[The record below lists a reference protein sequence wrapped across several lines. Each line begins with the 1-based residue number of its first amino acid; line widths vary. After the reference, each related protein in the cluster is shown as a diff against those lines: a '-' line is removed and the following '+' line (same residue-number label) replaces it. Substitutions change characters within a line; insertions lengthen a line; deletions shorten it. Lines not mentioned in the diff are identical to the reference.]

1 MLGLVTDRL
10 NRGHSFLKL
19 AKMKAISEATG
30 RAVQPK
36 TMKRDNLP
44 SSNQGLRSAMITT
57 KSPSHT
63 SNGSLTRLAHPQTV
77 EQANGHSNDTP
88 NILSEQRR
96 DIDRILNVVEGLQAQ
111 FRDIKTAIESLKGNK
126 NPLNSGQD
134 SPRDSGFAE
143 ELELLTEHVSGIS
156 NKVHEV
162 DELRLELM
170 IMKRRVQRLEDGNM
184 STQSSHTVTG
194 LTQDSPRAKF
204 AKMTGS
210 LARRPVLSGTGASQ
224 PSNNSNFIGSSMP
237 SAVLDPLAN
246 SPVVEDKNTAIQQE
260 IPILRKIPIG
270 SRESPAVDMQPNS
283 PELSKLGA
291 GHDTVAINTV
301 PANPVDTSI
310 RRVSI
315 PETDVTSSTT
325 IPSTSQL
332 SPISAE
338 QPPRPTTPTNR
349 VARAK
354 PRSATSIN
362 NHEVA
367 PLSDSED
374 DDYDPN
380 VNQHT
385 TPPQGGSRGSNRT
398 RGSGRRHR
406 RSVPVRLP
414 TPEWEKP
421 DWAGPSTT
429 ISNTRGR
436 GIMRRGVSGRNL
448 GVERDPKRRKTTSN
462 DEGLQ
467 TDTTDIHE
475 LASLSPHSGYEERSL
490 RTSEDGKE
498 VVLTRH
504 GLPDARRIKRVRDA
518 HGRLRRPDGSID
530 RRSTRYKRGTKPT
543 ESASEDG
550 SVDGIIDGMSITE
563 NENDN
568 ATSTTEHQARP
579 NLDKRERGAR
589 DAEGFLLKPDGTR
602 DGRSVRLIGMAK
614 SKAES
619 LQVEDAHEKL
629 MRQIL
634 GPRR

>member
-1 MLGLVTDRL
+1 L

-30 RAVQPK
+30 KTVQPK
-36 TMKRDNLP
+36 IMKRDNFP
-44 SSNQGLRSAMITT
+44 SYNQGLKSAMATA
-57 KSPSHT
+57 KSSSHT
-63 SNGSLTRLAHPQTV
+63 SNGSSTSTRLAHPQNV
-77 EQANGHSNDTP
+77 EQANGHSNHTP

-96 DIDRILNVVEGLQAQ
+96 DIDRILNTVEGLQAQ
-111 FRDIKTAIESLKGNK
+111 FRDMKTAIESLKGNK
-126 NPLNSGQD
+126 NSLNSGQD
-134 SPRDSGFAE
+134 SPGDSGFTE
-143 ELELLTEHVSGIS
+143 EIELLTEHVSDIS
-156 NKVHEV
+156 SKVHEV
-162 DELRLELM
+162 DELRLELR

-194 LTQDSPRAKF
+194 LTQDTPRAKF

-210 LARRPVLSGTGASQ
+210 LTRRSVLSGTGASH
-224 PSNNSNFIGSSMP
+224 PSNDSNFIGSSMP
-237 SAVLDPLAN
+237 NAVLDSSTKLPA
-246 SPVVEDKNTAIQQE
+246 VEDKNTAIQQE
-260 IPILRKIPIG
+260 IPVSPKNPIG
-270 SRESPAVDMQPNS
+270 SRESSAVDMQPNS

-291 GHDTVAINTV
+291 GRGAVAINTV
-301 PANPVDTSI
+301 PAHPVATLI
-310 RRVSI
+310 QRVSI

-325 IPSTSQL
+325 ISSTSQL
-332 SPISAE
+332 SPIPAE
-338 QPPRPTTPTNR
+338 HRPRPTTPTNR

-354 PRSATSIN
+354 PRSATSLN

-367 PLSDSED
+367 PPSDSED

-380 VNQHT
+380 LNQHT

-421 DWAGPSTT
+421 DWTGPIVTT
-429 ISNTRGR
+429 SSTRGR

-448 GVERDPKRRKTTSN
+448 RVEPDRKRRKTTSN

-467 TDTTDIHE
+467 KDTTNIHD
-475 LASLSPHSGYEERSL
+475 LASLTLHSGFEERSL
-490 RTSEDGKE
+490 RTSKDGKE
-498 VVLTRH
+498 VVLTRY
-504 GLPDARRIKRVRDA
+504 GLPDARRIKRARDE
-518 HGRLRRPDGSID
+518 HGRLLRPDGSID
-530 RRSTRYKRGTKPT
+530 RRSIRYKRGIKNT
-543 ESASEDG
+543 ESDTRAASEDE
-550 SVDGIIDGMSITE
+550 SIEGMSITE
-563 NENDN
+563 NENN
-568 ATSTTEHQARP
+568 NVTSTTEKQARRK
-579 NLDKRERGAR
+579 LDKRERGAR
-589 DAEGFLLKPDGTR
+589 DVDGFLLKPDGTR
-602 DGRSVRLIGMAK
+602 DGRSVRMIGIAN

>member
-1 MLGLVTDRL
+1 M

-30 RAVQPK
+30 KTVQPK
-36 TMKRDNLP
+36 IMKRDNFP
-44 SSNQGLRSAMITT
+44 SYNQGLKSAMATA
-57 KSPSHT
+57 KSSSHT
-63 SNGSLTRLAHPQTV
+63 SNGSSTRLAHPQNV

-96 DIDRILNVVEGLQAQ
+96 DIDRILNTVEGLQAQ
-111 FRDIKTAIESLKGNK
+111 FRDMKTAIESLKGNK
-126 NPLNSGQD
+126 NSLNSGQD
-134 SPRDSGFAE
+134 SPGDSGFTE
-143 ELELLTEHVSGIS
+143 EIELLTEHVSDIS
-156 NKVHEV
+156 SKVHEV
-162 DELRLELM
+162 DELRLELR

-194 LTQDSPRAKF
+194 LTQDTPRAKF

-210 LARRPVLSGTGASQ
+210 LARRSVLSGTGASH
-224 PSNNSNFIGSSMP
+224 PSNDSNFIGSSMP
-237 SAVLDPLAN
+237 NAVLDSSTKLPA
-246 SPVVEDKNTAIQQE
+246 VEDKNTAIQQE
-260 IPILRKIPIG
+260 IPVLPKNPIG
-270 SRESPAVDMQPNS
+270 SRESSAVDMQTNS

-291 GHDTVAINTV
+291 GRGAVAINTV
-301 PANPVDTSI
+301 PAHPVATLI
-310 RRVSI
+310 QRVSI

-325 IPSTSQL
+325 ISSTSQL
-332 SPISAE
+332 SPIPAE
-338 QPPRPTTPTNR
+338 HPPRPTTPTNR

-354 PRSATSIN
+354 PRSATSLN

-367 PLSDSED
+367 PPSDSED

-380 VNQHT
+380 LNQHT

-421 DWAGPSTT
+421 DWTGPIATT
-429 ISNTRGR
+429 SSTRGR

-448 GVERDPKRRKTTSN
+448 RVEPDRKRRKTTSN

-467 TDTTDIHE
+467 KDTTNIHD
-475 LASLSPHSGYEERSL
+475 LASLTLYSGFEERSL
-490 RTSEDGKE
+490 RTSKDGKE
-498 VVLTRH
+498 VVLTRY
-504 GLPDARRIKRVRDA
+504 GLPDARRIKRARDK
-518 HGRLRRPDGSID
+518 HGRLLRPDGSID
-530 RRSTRYKRGTKPT
+530 RRSIRYKRGIKNT
-543 ESASEDG
+543 ESDNRAASEDE
-550 SVDGIIDGMSITE
+550 SIDGMSITE
-563 NENDN
+563 NENN
-568 ATSTTEHQARP
+568 NVTSTTEKQARRK
-579 NLDKRERGAR
+579 LDKRERGAR
-589 DAEGFLLKPDGTR
+589 DVDGFLLKPDGTR
-602 DGRSVRLIGMAK
+602 DGRSVRMIGMAN